1 MYKRQLEDYV
11 DVNPAI
17 NRTQLNDSSVVSFVP
32 MPAVSEKTNQVVYE
46 QRNYKDV
53 KTGFT
58 PFQCGD
64 LLWAKITPCMQNG
77 KSFLADSMPTEY
89 EMCIRDSSRKHR
101 HDRQHRRA
109 APG

>member
-1 MYKRQLEDYV
+1 MGLYCNPHSAYLNEVFSKLHNSPFHSGSLEDYV

-58 PFQCGD
+58 RFNVGD
-64 LLWAKITPCMQNG
+64 LLWQK
-77 KSFLADSMPTEY
+77 
-89 EMCIRDSSRKHR
+89 
-101 HDRQHRRA
+101 
-109 APG
+109 